1 MRCIECGH
9 ELRLTREP
17 LTETYRGETFTIE
30 GIERLACDECG
41 EYEIGIKEADA
52 LSEAITEAYAKRHG
66 LLAPT
71 EIKKIRKS
79 LKMTQAQFEKLL
91 GVTKPTVS
99 RWENGASQPTAT
111 ACQLMRVV
119 RDYPLVLPSLGVHVD
134 GTETGVKGN
143 AFSVINGGKP
153 AWSANPQAKA
163 DESTFRMRM

>member
-1 MRCIECGH
+1 MKCVECGH

-71 EIKKIRKS
+71 EIKKIR
-79 LKMTQAQFEKLL
+79 
-91 GVTKPTVS
+91 
-99 RWENGASQPTAT
+99 
-111 ACQLMRVV
+111 
-119 RDYPLVLPSLGVHVD
+119 
-134 GTETGVKGN
+134 
-143 AFSVINGGKP
+143 
-153 AWSANPQAKA
+153 
-163 DESTFRMRM
+163 

>member
-17 LTETYRGETFTIE
+17 LTETYRGETFTVE

-41 EYEIGIKEADA
+41 EYEIGIKEAGM

-99 RWENGASQPTAT
+99 RWENGASQPTTT
-111 ACQLMRVV
+111 ACQLMRAI
-119 RDYPLVLPSLGVHVD
+119 RDCPSVLPVLGFRVE
-134 GTETGVKGN
+134 GTGSGVEGN
-143 AFSVINGGKP
+143 AFSVIHGGKP
-153 AWSANPQAKA
+153 AWSANPQARA

>member
-1 MRCIECGH
+1 MKCVECGH

-30 GIERLACDECG
+30 GIERLACDGCG
-41 EYEIGIKEADA
+41 EYEIDAAEADK
-52 LSEAITEAYAKRHG
+52 LSEAITKAYARAHG
-66 LLAPT
+66 LLAPA
-71 EIKKIRKS
+71 EIKEIRKA

-91 GVTKPTVS
+91 GVAKPTVS

-134 GTETGVKGN
+134 GTGTGVKGN
-143 AFSVINGGKP
+143 AFSVIHGGKP